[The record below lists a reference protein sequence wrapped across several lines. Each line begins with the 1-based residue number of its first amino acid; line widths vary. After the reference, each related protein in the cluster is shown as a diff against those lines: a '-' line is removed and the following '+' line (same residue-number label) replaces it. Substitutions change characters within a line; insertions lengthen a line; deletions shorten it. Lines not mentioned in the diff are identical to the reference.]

1 MSFIVILIAL
11 LIERYFDWSHLR
23 QWSWYTALERQV
35 TQRLTGASPYVLLAA
50 VLVPPILLVML
61 LQYVFSDLIFG
72 FPWFV
77 ASLMIVLYCFGP
89 KNLWAD
95 AYASINSVTSQP
107 ADKASETLR
116 STFNLNTAN
125 PLESIQQQLISQ
137 MIISANSRVFAIVF
151 WYFIFGLPGALLYR
165 LSAVSAQYSGVPAIS
180 ATALKVQESLDWVSV
195 RVLTFIFAIAGN
207 FTRVLTCWRQRLSMG
222 LDGNNLLITECGFAA
237 ITSDGEKIPE
247 DGTLERSAVSLLDR
261 AFIIVL
267 IISFVLAFIRHA

>member
-23 QWSWYTALERQV
+23 QWGWYVALERLV
-35 TQRLTGASPYVLLAA
+35 TQKLSGVSPYVLLTA
-50 VLVPPILLVML
+50 VLAPPILLVMF
-61 LQYVFSDLIFG
+61 LQYMFSGLMFG
-72 FPWFV
+72 FLWFV
-77 ASLMIVLYCFGP
+77 ASLILVLFCFGP

-116 STFNLNTAN
+116 STFNVNTVN
-125 PLESIQQQLISQ
+125 PMESVQQQLINQ
-137 MIISANSRVFAIVF
+137 IIIAANQRVFAVVF
-151 WYFIFGLPGALLYR
+151 WYFILGLPGALLYR
-165 LSAVSAQYSGVPAIS
+165 LSAVSTQYSAVPAIS
-180 ATALKVQESLDWVSV
+180 AAALKVQESLDWVSV

-207 FTRVLTCWRQRLSMG
+207 FTRVLACWRQRLSLG
-222 LDGNNLLITECGFAA
+222 LDGNNLFITECGIAA

-247 DGTLERSAVSLLDR
+247 DGTLERSAVNLLDR

-267 IISFVLAFIRHA
+267 IISFFLVFARHV

>member
-11 LIERYFDWSHLR
+11 LVERYFDWSHLR
-23 QWSWYTALERQV
+23 QWSWYVGLERLV
-35 TQRLTGASPYVLLAA
+35 TQKLPGVSPNVLLAA
-50 VLVPPILLVML
+50 TLAPPILLVMV
-61 LQYVFSDLIFG
+61 LQYVFSDFMFG

-77 ASLMIVLYCFGP
+77 ATLMIVLYCMGP

-116 STFNLNTAN
+116 TTFNVNTAN
-125 PLESIQQQLISQ
+125 AMESIQQQLSNQ
-137 MIISANSRVFAIVF
+137 IIIAANQRVFAVVF
-151 WYFIFGLPGALLYR
+151 WYFILGLPGALLYR
-165 LSAVSAQYSGVPAIS
+165 LSSVSSQYSAIPAVSAL
-180 ATALKVQESLDWVSV
+180 ALKVQESLDWVSV

-207 FTRVLTCWRQRLSMG
+207 FTRVLTCWRQRLSLG
-222 LDGNNLLITECGFAA
+222 LDGNNLFITECGFAA

-247 DGTLERSAVSLLDR
+247 DGSLERSAVSLLDR

-267 IISFVLAFIRHA
+267 IISFVLVFARHV